1 MLPAKAK
8 DPQKQ
13 HQINHAIEIIAV
25 ELACLGQG
33 LETRQRARK
42 SVIEARL
49 AYSIRKLIRDALGA
63 TSLDKNG
70 EASIAKSPGWYK
82 LGQYNWHLTYRV
94 HVKLAYEGLVN
105 LGYLQETKKGVSDK
119 GVGLYRTKYVAT
131 EKLRALVG
139 PFRASELDRLMPLE
153 NNQDLIRV
161 QKVTKVF
168 LAGRT
173 KPARPTERL
182 EYKDNDLTHV
192 MRSNL
197 RSINA
202 LLSQTDLDLH
212 MTAEQVY
219 TLQVTSKFSKAADRT
234 PTALSR
240 KAIHRVFSSTD
251 FDEGGRFY
259 GAWWQNIGSWLR
271 PAITING
278 EPTVEC
284 DFASLHPTMLYLE
297 RGLQILDDP
306 YAGILETEQGQPPID
321 DPFRVSARAFA
332 KVAFNAMV
340 NAKAEL
346 GRPPQGLRP
355 RDFGLTW
362 RELSQ
367 RILEKHN
374 AIADAFYT
382 GQGLRLQ
389 HIDSQLAERVML
401 YFTSK
406 DVPVLPVHD
415 SFIIAAQHQ
424 QELVTVMNRV
434 FGERFGGADI
444 KVTVK

>member
-13 HQINHAIEIIAV
+13 HQINHAIEIIAREV
-25 ELACLGQG
+25 ACLGQG

-42 SVIEARL
+42 SAVEARL

-70 EASIAKSPGWYK
+70 EASIAKSSGWYK
-82 LGQYNWHLTYRV
+82 LGRYNQYLTYRV
-94 HVKLAYEGLVN
+94 HVKLAYEGLVK

-139 PFRASELDRLMPLE
+139 PLRTSELDRLIPLE

-182 EYKDNDLTHV
+182 EYTDNDLTHV

-197 RSINA
+197 TSINA
-202 LLSQTDLDLH
+202 LLSKTDLDLQ

-219 TLQVTSKFSKAADRT
+219 TLRVASQFTKAANRT
-234 PTALSR
+234 PTDLSR
-240 KAIHRVFSSTD
+240 KALHRVFSSTD

-271 PAITING
+271 SAIIING
-278 EPTVEC
+278 QPTVEC

-297 RGLQILDDP
+297 RDIRCQTTHTQ
-306 YAGILETEQGQPPID
+306 A
-321 DPFRVSARAFA
+321 S
-332 KVAFNAMV
+332 
-340 NAKAEL
+340 
-346 GRPPQGLRP
+346 LRP
-355 RDFGLTW
+355 
-362 RELSQ
+362 
-367 RILEKHN
+367 
-374 AIADAFYT
+374 
-382 GQGLRLQ
+382 
-389 HIDSQLAERVML
+389 
-401 YFTSK
+401 SK
-406 DVPVLPVHD
+406 ARP
-415 SFIIAAQHQ
+415 Q
-424 QELVTVMNRV
+424 
-434 FGERFGGADI
+434 
-444 KVTVK
+444 